1 MARNVSPI
9 YLDRKLIFGC
19 LFCISWAFCTALFY
33 EHIDSFLKAI
43 DPFLVEWPSVGW
55 FIVMPLGGLFIGGPF
70 VGSATLFYEVINLSL
85 KDPRFNHVRLFLS
98 IALLGFT
105 ILFLQFLTLNEYPY
119 YYWNAFVFTFTK
131 PNYFKLAFIFY
142 VVFIVV
148 RGEDKHPA
156 NITKIAYVFLNI
168 VFLMTFYLKL
178 GIDDGCSTHGGDRLF
193 GGDGYEVCDNDFV
206 NLSKKHAEI
215 ANLRGFSSNTLFAAE
230 MLLTQM
236 IGLLAL
242 LTAMFFSKKS

>member
-55 FIVMPLGGLFIGGPF
+55 FIVMLLAGLFIGGPF

-85 KDPRFNHVRLFLS
+85 KDPRFNHFRLFLS
-98 IALLGFT
+98 LALIGFT
-105 ILFLQFLTLNEYPY
+105 VLFLQFLILNEYPY
-119 YYWNAFVFTFTK
+119 YYWDAFVFTVTK
-131 PNYFKLAFIFY
+131 PTNLKMAFIFC
-142 VVFIVV
+142 VVFFYV

-168 VFLMTFYLKL
+168 IFVWTFYLKL
-178 GIDDGCSTHGGDRLF
+178 GLDDGCSTHGGDRLF
-193 GGDGYEVCDNDFV
+193 GGGGYEVCNNDFL
-206 NLSKKHAEI
+206 NLSEKNAEI
-215 ANLRGFSSNTLFAAE
+215 ADLRGFSSDTLFAAE

-236 IGLLAL
+236 IGLFAL
-242 LTAMFFSKKS
+242 VTAMVFSKRR